1 MKQASREHAERERWP
16 IFEPLEGDRINP
28 IALNKSVCVAGD
40 RTHVNL
46 ALPSPKVS
54 RVHVLFVTDENSVY
68 LRDLASLNHVF
79 VNDAPAREAVLAKGD
94 SVRVGPY
101 KFRCGSGF
109 SPDHDHDTSGAP
121 AAELDVLNS
130 DVHVAV
136 SGRTLLIGS
145 RPDCDLRMPESV
157 AAPAQAIVFE
167 KAGRHF
173 LRHLRNSNGTYV
185 NDRKVGQVELSFGD
199 VIRMGDIELR
209 YQAAAA
215 HGPADDQVAVDE
227 QASPDADD
235 AVAPEPDD
243 DLGLLPLAAEN
254 EPKASASQDGPLPD
268 LEDLDPDDVIPLRDE
283 PERVP
288 EPALT
293 GLIGG
298 DVHPG
303 RIERRPVEPSGS
315 REKANG
321 TEKSAPRGS
330 TPSAGRVR

>member
-1 MKQASREHAERERWP
+1 VRQASREHAERERWP

-28 IALNKSVCVAGD
+28 IALNKPVCVAGD

-54 RVHVLFVTDENSVY
+54 RVHVLFVNDENSVY

-79 VNDAPAREAVLAKGD
+79 VNDAPAREAVLSNGD
-94 SVRVGPY
+94 AVRVGPY

-109 SPDHDHDTSGAP
+109 PAGHEEAGHEAP

-130 DVHVAV
+130 DVHVAM

-157 AAPAQAIVFE
+157 AAPAQAIVFQ

-209 YQAAAA
+209 YQAATA
-215 HGPADDQVAVDE
+215 HGPADEQLAVDD
-227 QASPDADD
+227 QLSPGAD
-235 AVAPEPDD
+235 AVAPGPDD
-243 DLGLLPLAAEN
+243 ELGLLPLAAEN
-254 EPKASASQDGPLPD
+254 EPAGSAAQEGPLPD
-268 LEDLDPDDVIPLRDE
+268 LEDLDLDDVIPLRDE
-283 PERVP
+283 PERGP
-288 EPALT
+288 ESALV

-303 RIERRPVEPSGS
+303 RVERRPVEPSGS

-321 TEKSAPRGS
+321 VEKPAPRVS
-330 TPSAGRVR
+330 TPSTGRVR